1 MNFTIKKQIRTIA
14 IVLIFSF
21 FTSAVT
27 AAPAA
32 PVIRAPGKPATQPAP
47 VISRE
52 TPPPATTAT
61 TEPSP
66 QPAAS
71 APAAK
76 TEPAVSAPPQ
86 TEQPTAVPTQTS
98 RPETTTDNPVQP
110 KTQPVSV
117 NPAKTQSA
125 PVANQSTISDKPTVT
140 STPAVTNSPAVTTTP
155 TTNTNTK
162 TGTTPDAKAKKEPSK
177 PFATQKQS
185 AAVVPGH
192 PFRIQNKAEN
202 YNSLLSKT
210 ATRKLDAALSDMIG
224 GYGEKVPGL
233 AVIVYKNGKEV
244 YRNMMGNRF
253 LSPRKKNWNLP
264 VTSDSRFRVA
274 SISKVFTATGYM
286 QLVEEGKINLDED
299 VSRYLGFTLRNP
311 GYPHKPITSR
321 MLLSHTSSIRDYPTP
336 YVPFKSNVKSFF
348 TSADCWTRSKA
359 PGSYF
364 SYCNLNFVLLATIME
379 KVSGQRFDKYITK
392 KVLKPLDIKGSFNL
406 RDFSDS
412 DLQKMGTLYRKTKG
426 ESGRYYA
433 QIDDRPVELPSA
445 SMLSSYQPGTNAG
458 IFSPQGGLR
467 ISPEELGHM
476 LEMLLNRGK
485 YKGREIL
492 KPGTVQLMEKPVWE
506 YNAAQP
512 NGDIDND
519 AIESYGLA
527 LQYFSGSGS
536 TKPAPNRPDFD
547 LVGHLGE
554 AYGFIGGLMWQPG
567 TKNGFIFLQNGFAT
581 DYKHNKGRY
590 SRNYRWEENFMKAI
604 IENVFP
610 K

>member
-32 PVIRAPGKPATQPAP
+32 PAIRAPGKPAAQPAP

-52 TPPPATTAT
+52 TPPPVTTAT
-61 TEPSP
+61 TEPTP

-76 TEPAVSAPPQ
+76 TQ
-86 TEQPTAVPTQTS
+86 
-98 RPETTTDNPVQP
+98 
-110 KTQPVSV
+110 
-117 NPAKTQSA
+117 
-125 PVANQSTISDKPTVT
+125 
-140 STPAVTNSPAVTTTP
+140 STPAVTTAPAA
-155 TTNTNTK
+155 NTSNK
-162 TGTTPDAKAKKEPSK
+162 TGTPAATTK
-177 PFATQKQS
+177 PETTKTATTKPAATNKQS
-185 AAVVPGH
+185 STTVPGH

-210 ATRKLDAALSDMIG
+210 ATRKLDAALADMIG

-253 LSPRKKNWNLP
+253 LSPRNKNWNLP

-274 SISKVFTATGYM
+274 SISKVFTATGYI

-311 GYPHKPITSR
+311 SYPNKVITSR

-392 KVLKPLDIKGSFNL
+392 KVMKPLDIKGSFNL

-433 QIDDRPVELPSA
+433 QIDDRPIDLPSA
-445 SMLSSYQPGTNAG
+445 SMLSSYRPGTNAG

-476 LEMLLNRGK
+476 LEMMLNRGK

-492 KPGTVQLMEKPVWE
+492 KPATVQLMEKPVWN
-506 YNAAQP
+506 YTPAQP
-512 NGDIDND
+512 NGDINND

>member
-1 MNFTIKKQIRTIA
+1 M
-14 IVLIFSF
+14 
-21 FTSAVT
+21 
-27 AAPAA
+27 
-32 PVIRAPGKPATQPAP
+32 
-47 VISRE
+47 
-52 TPPPATTAT
+52 
-61 TEPSP
+61 
-66 QPAAS
+66 
-71 APAAK
+71 
-76 TEPAVSAPPQ
+76 
-86 TEQPTAVPTQTS
+86 
-98 RPETTTDNPVQP
+98 
-110 KTQPVSV
+110 
-117 NPAKTQSA
+117 
-125 PVANQSTISDKPTVT
+125 
-140 STPAVTNSPAVTTTP
+140 
-155 TTNTNTK
+155 
-162 TGTTPDAKAKKEPSK
+162 
-177 PFATQKQS
+177 
-185 AAVVPGH
+185 PGH

-210 ATRKLDAALSDMIG
+210 ATRKLDAALADMIG

-253 LSPRKKNWNLP
+253 LSPRNKNWNLP

-311 GYPHKPITSR
+311 SYPNKAITSR

-392 KVLKPLDIKGSFNL
+392 KVMKPLDIKGSFNL

-433 QIDDRPVELPSA
+433 QIDDRPIDLPSA
-445 SMLSSYQPGTNAG
+445 SMLSSYRPGTNAG

-476 LEMLLNRGK
+476 LEMMLNRGK

-567 TKNGFIFLQNGFAT
+567 TKNGFLFLQNGFAT

-590 SRNYRWEENFMKAI
+590 SRNYRWEENFMKTI

>member
-32 PVIRAPGKPATQPAP
+32 PAIRAPGKPAAQPAP

-52 TPPPATTAT
+52 TPPPVTTAT
-61 TEPSP
+61 TEPTP

-76 TEPAVSAPPQ
+76 T
-86 TEQPTAVPTQTS
+86 
-98 RPETTTDNPVQP
+98 
-110 KTQPVSV
+110 
-117 NPAKTQSA
+117 
-125 PVANQSTISDKPTVT
+125 QST
-140 STPAVTNSPAVTTTP
+140 PAVTTTP
-155 TTNTNTK
+155 AANTSNK
-162 TGTTPDAKAKKEPSK
+162 TGTPAATTK
-177 PFATQKQS
+177 PETTKTVTTKPAETQKKS
-185 AAVVPGH
+185 STTVPGH
-192 PFRIQNKAEN
+192 PFRIQNKTEN

-210 ATRKLDAALSDMIG
+210 ATRKLDAALADMIG

-253 LSPRKKNWNLP
+253 LSPRNKNWNLP

-311 GYPHKPITSR
+311 GYPNKVITSR

-433 QIDDRPVELPSA
+433 QIDDRPIDLPSA
-445 SMLSSYQPGTNAG
+445 SMLSSYRPGTNAG

-476 LEMLLNRGK
+476 LEMMLNRGK

-492 KPGTVQLMEKPVWE
+492 KPATVQLMEKPVWN
-506 YNAAQP
+506 YTPAQP
-512 NGDIDND
+512 NGDINND

>member
-1 MNFTIKKQIRTIA
+1 MNFTLKTQIGTIA
-14 IVLIFSF
+14 IVLISSF
-21 FTSAVT
+21 FSSEVI

-32 PVIRAPGKPATQPAP
+32 PAIRAPGKPAAQPAP

-61 TEPSP
+61 PEPAP

-76 TEPAVSAPPQ
+76 TQ
-86 TEQPTAVPTQTS
+86 
-98 RPETTTDNPVQP
+98 
-110 KTQPVSV
+110 
-117 NPAKTQSA
+117 
-125 PVANQSTISDKPTVT
+125 
-140 STPAVTNSPAVTTTP
+140 STPAVTTALAANTSNKTSTPAATTKPET
-155 TTNTNTK
+155 TK
-162 TGTTPDAKAKKEPSK
+162 TATTK
-177 PFATQKQS
+177 PAATNKQS
-185 AAVVPGH
+185 STTVPGH

-210 ATRKLDAALSDMIG
+210 ATRKLDAALADMIG

-253 LSPRKKNWNLP
+253 LSPRNKNWNLP

-311 GYPHKPITSR
+311 SYPNKVITSR

-379 KVSGQRFDKYITK
+379 KVSGQHFDKYITK

-433 QIDDRPVELPSA
+433 QIDDRPIDLPSA
-445 SMLSSYQPGTNAG
+445 SMLSSYRPGTNAG

-476 LEMLLNRGK
+476 LEMMLNRGK

-492 KPGTVQLMEKPVWE
+492 KPATVQLMEKPVWN
-506 YNAAQP
+506 YTPAQP
-512 NGDIDND
+512 NGDINND

-547 LVGHLGE
+547 LIGHLGE